1 MRSSGG
7 ARLSA
12 SPSAISWASDAL
24 SPPPSRMRLHKKARR
39 LSDEQT
45 TRSPSPR
52 SPSPSGPST
61 QLSEDPEVETVDTE
75 VSVRRRSRTP
85 ARRAVAV
92 AAAVAEDE
100 DEESEDEVDTPPAT
114 RSSPR
119 ISPLDVVFR
128 RRGTPYPAEQQQ
140 HDDDDDDEDD
150 APTVRADASPARR
163 RPRGSGE
170 RAAARKRAMKNK
182 PRAAGLGAAGDAEIA
197 ANWRVWLL
205 AALAALMLWRASAAP
220 LAGADLAELWHE
232 GECNHAAWP
241 NATAPSVRCSGDD
254 EESRCAMA
262 MPANRSAVLLD
273 AAWRET
279 TDMLE
284 NLSLRSEN
292 TFSWMNSRPL
302 DK

>member
-128 RRGTPYPAEQQQ
+128 RRGTPYPAEQEQ
-140 HDDDDDDEDD
+140 HDDDDDD

-197 ANWRVWLL
+197 SNWRVWLL

-220 LAGADLAELWHE
+220 LAADLD
-232 GECNHAAWP
+232 P
-241 NATAPSVRCSGDD
+241 VSG
-254 EESRCAMA
+254 
-262 MPANRSAVLLD
+262 
-273 AAWRET
+273 AWRHASIAHSS
-279 TDMLE
+279 DAY
-284 NLSLRSEN
+284 R
-292 TFSWMNSRPL
+292 
-302 DK
+302 